1 MTAIVWFS
9 LYPVNL
15 KGGTGKQLTV
25 FRKQTVVKAT
35 AIHPQAFILSE
46 NVTYVLASQSLEA
59 AKVIISLRME
69 K

>member
-15 KGGTGKQLTV
+15 KVGTGKELTV

-35 AIHPQAFILSE
+35 AIHPQELILSE
-46 NVTYVLASQSLEA
+46 NVRYVLASQLLEA